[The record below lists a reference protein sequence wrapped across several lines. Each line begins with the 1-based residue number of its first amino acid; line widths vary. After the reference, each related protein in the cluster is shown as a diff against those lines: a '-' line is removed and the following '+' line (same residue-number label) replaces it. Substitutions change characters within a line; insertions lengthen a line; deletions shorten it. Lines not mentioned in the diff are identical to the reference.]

1 MFSWINKSVP
11 QEARTFISC
20 TLSIMFVFGLAYYIT
35 HAEDKDAYAVC
46 TIKSHRVQVIGGQAP
61 NYTVNSP
68 KGVFETEE
76 CGTLEMYGTSDEK
89 KIPEYVSETQDGKKY
104 KVYKSATD
112 LTKIKIKTLVLFGL
126 KKSMNNNKSLCDY
139 ALISM
144 SS

>member
-1 MFSWINKSVP
+1 MFSWIGKSLP

-46 TIKSHRVQVIGGQAP
+46 TIKSHRVQAIGGQAS

-68 KGVFETEE
+68 KGIFETEE
-76 CGTLEMYGTSDEK
+76 CGTLEMYGTSDGK
-89 KIPEYVSETQDGKKY
+89 KIPEYVSEIQDGKKY

-112 LTKIKIKTLVLFGL
+112 KNKDKDFGIVRIEEV
-126 KKSMNNNKSLCDY
+126 NK
-139 ALISM
+139 
-144 SS
+144 

>member
-1 MFSWINKSVP
+1 MFSWISKSLP

-46 TIKSHRVQVIGGQAP
+46 TIKSHRVQAIGGQAS

-68 KGVFETEE
+68 KGIFETEE
-76 CGTLEMYGTSDEK
+76 CGTLEMYGTSDGK
-89 KIPEYVSETQDGKKY
+89 KIPEYVSEIQDGKKY

-112 LTKIKIKTLVLFGL
+112 KNKDKDFGIVRIEEV
-126 KKSMNNNKSLCDY
+126 NK
-139 ALISM
+139 
-144 SS
+144 

>member
-1 MFSWINKSVP
+1 MFSWINKSLP

-20 TLSIMFVFGLAYYIT
+20 TLLIIFVFGLAYYIT

-46 TIKSHRVQVIGGQAP
+46 TIKSHRVQVIGGQAS

-76 CGTLEMYGTSDEK
+76 CGTLEMYGTSD
-89 KIPEYVSETQDGKKY
+89 GKRYPNMYLRPKMA
-104 KVYKSATD
+104 KSIRYISLQ
-112 LTKIKIKTLVLFGL
+112 LTKIKIKTLVLFEL